1 MHPQDSI
8 DSIRAHTDSDAPP
21 SAFLEH
27 AALALFLVLLVA
39 AGFAF
44 PYL

>member
-1 MHPQDSI
+1 MSQQDSI
-8 DSIRAHTDSDAPP
+8 NVQHDTDAPP

-27 AALALFLVLLVA
+27 AALALFLALLVA